1 MTMLVEGNYAPWNR
15 LAASVTSPN
24 VIVVGA
30 GIAGAS
36 TSWALSTQGFNVT
49 LVEKAA
55 EAAQEASGNL
65 AGLMMPALATD
76 QSSFAEYF
84 IQAYLY
90 SIQHAKTLA
99 QSHQFNFSQTGIIQL
114 AFNDRQQKRQKN
126 WLELEHVA
134 DLLEWVSQEQVMALS
149 GLDFSCSGVYFKE
162 AAWLSP
168 YLYVKS
174 HIHACKTSI
183 NCLFNCYVNQLH
195 YEQGLWKLY
204 DQHQHLIAEAPTL
217 ILANASDA
225 TRLLGQFS
233 SVLPLSLRTVRGQ
246 VSALEN
252 HARISQLKLPVCY
265 DGYITPVI
273 NGKNYLGATFIDDYQ
288 AKCLHQDRVQNIQ
301 QLKQVLPGLN
311 IDKREYKDIS
321 QDRAALRCI
330 TTDYLPVIGP
340 VPDVAFYRQHYS
352 RLIQDRRESRYPSAQ
367 YLPGLFMNIGHG
379 SRGMV
384 SAPFATKLLVSEL
397 MGKNLKLS
405 KRLREHLHPG
415 RFLIRQLKKGK

>member
-1 MTMLVEGNYAPWNR
+1 MTLLVEGNYAPWNR
-15 LAASVTSPN
+15 LAASATSPN

-36 TSWALSTQGFNVT
+36 TSWALSKQGFNVT

-114 AFNDRQQKRQKN
+114 AFNDRQQTRQKN

-168 YLYVKS
+168 IY
-174 HIHACKTSI
+174 
-183 NCLFNCYVNQLH
+183 
-195 YEQGLWKLY
+195 
-204 DQHQHLIAEAPTL
+204 
-217 ILANASDA
+217 
-225 TRLLGQFS
+225 
-233 SVLPLSLRTVRGQ
+233 
-246 VSALEN
+246 
-252 HARISQLKLPVCY
+252 
-265 DGYITPVI
+265 
-273 NGKNYLGATFIDDYQ
+273 
-288 AKCLHQDRVQNIQ
+288 
-301 QLKQVLPGLN
+301 
-311 IDKREYKDIS
+311 
-321 QDRAALRCI
+321 
-330 TTDYLPVIGP
+330 
-340 VPDVAFYRQHYS
+340 
-352 RLIQDRRESRYPSAQ
+352 
-367 YLPGLFMNIGHG
+367 M
-379 SRGMV
+379 
-384 SAPFATKLLVSEL
+384 
-397 MGKNLKLS
+397 
-405 KRLREHLHPG
+405 
-415 RFLIRQLKKGK
+415 

>member
-1 MTMLVEGNYAPWNR
+1 MVVFATFTSAGVVRRALTQAGFVVKRFPALLEKRDDARLEKNMTLLVEGNYAPWNR
-15 LAASVTSPN
+15 LAASATSPN

-36 TSWALSTQGFNVT
+36 TSWALSKQGFNVT

-114 AFNDRQQKRQKN
+114 AFNDRQQTRQKN

-174 HIHACKTSI
+174 HIHACKASI

-273 NGKNYLGATFIDDYQ
+273 NGKI
-288 AKCLHQDRVQNIQ
+288 I
-301 QLKQVLPGLN
+301 
-311 IDKREYKDIS
+311 
-321 QDRAALRCI
+321 
-330 TTDYLPVIGP
+330 
-340 VPDVAFYRQHYS
+340 
-352 RLIQDRRESRYPSAQ
+352 
-367 YLPGLFMNIGHG
+367 
-379 SRGMV
+379 
-384 SAPFATKLLVSEL
+384 
-397 MGKNLKLS
+397 
-405 KRLREHLHPG
+405 
-415 RFLIRQLKKGK
+415 